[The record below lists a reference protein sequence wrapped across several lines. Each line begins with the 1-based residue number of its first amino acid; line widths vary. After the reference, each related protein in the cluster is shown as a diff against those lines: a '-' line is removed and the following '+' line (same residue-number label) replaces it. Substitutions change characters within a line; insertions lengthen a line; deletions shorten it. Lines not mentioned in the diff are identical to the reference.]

1 MRVCRSVGVREQRV
15 NHSLE
20 VVRKKSERK
29 LSTLLA
35 VDGRY
40 TEYDT

>member
-1 MRVCRSVGVREQRV
+1 V
-15 NHSLE
+15 NDSLE
-20 VVRKKSERK
+20 VVRKKSEQEVE

-40 TEYDT
+40 TVYGTE